1 MHVSERKNSRE
12 SGTGPKQ
19 DGHGEVKTPSSV
31 TAKDGFPATQSSE
44 PAPAPAQSPRNAGHC
59 GSYGPFRGNPVTGN
73 GPEGKKLFF
82 WFFLGMLGF
91 SFYLLFTLMHPFLHS
106 IILACVFTAISF
118 PFYRKCLSLTGGRRI
133 PAALIVLLVIALLVG
148 VLIAVF
154 VAGLVP
160 QAKTSIAAVNKW
172 LGSAHL
178 GDTLTT
184 HIEPLLKSVQEHFPE
199 LQLSLQDIRDEVT
212 GFSTRMGQYVISQAS
227 SLVGNTLMFF
237 AHSLLILL
245 IMFFL
250 FIDGEALLR
259 RMAYLFPMKQEQTEV
274 VIESLRRMS
283 RAVLVGGFSVAV
295 LQGIAG
301 GIGLAIVGIPALF
314 WGSVMVFAA
323 LVPVVGTGLVW
334 VPAVIFLLIMGEWK
348 SAIFLSVWCGIGVTS
363 IDSILRPL
371 LMRGG
376 ARVPLLF
383 LFMAILGGVN
393 VFGMLGLLYGPMIL
407 GLVAVMID
415 IYAEEFQDVLIGS
428 SRRHEAP
435 GNDGV

>member
-1 MHVSERKNSRE
+1 MSKQEETMKFEPVRDAGE
-12 SGTGPKQ
+12 SGDAIMQAGSGP
-19 DGHGEVKTPSSV
+19 DAPEPS
-31 TAKDGFPATQSSE
+31 
-44 PAPAPAQSPRNAGHC
+44 
-59 GSYGPFRGNPVTGN
+59 GSYGPFRGRLTAGN
-73 GPEGKKLFF
+73 QPEGKKLFF
-82 WFFLGMLGF
+82 WFFLGMLAF
-91 SFYLLFTLMHPFLHS
+91 SFYLLYTLMQPFLHS

-118 PFYRKCLSLTGGRRI
+118 PFYRKCLALTGERRI
-133 PAALIVLLVIALLVG
+133 PAALIVLLVIALLVA

-160 QAKTSIAAVNKW
+160 QAKTSIAAMNKW

-178 GDTLTT
+178 GDTLNT
-184 HIEPLLKSVQEHFPE
+184 HIEPLLNSIQEHFPE

-212 GFSTRMGQYVISQAS
+212 GFSTRMGQYVIGKAS

-259 RMAYLFPMKQEQTEV
+259 RMAYLFPMKPEQTAV

-301 GIGLAIVGIPALF
+301 GIGLAIVGIPPLF
-314 WGSVMVFAA
+314 WGSVMAFAA

-334 VPAVIFLLIMGEWK
+334 VPAVIFLLIMGEWQ
-348 SAIFLSVWCGIGVTS
+348 SAVFLGIWCGIGVTS
-363 IDSILRPL
+363 IDSILRPV

-415 IYAEEFQDVLIGS
+415 IYAEEYHDVLLNRT
-428 SRRHEAP
+428 RRLELP
-435 GNDGV
+435 GDDGA